1 MKKIVILFCIFVF
14 WFGSFVYSW
23 DEAVQIKRTI
33 KAWGWATATKGY
45 SEQVNPAWMW
55 VIWSAIGWKWG
66 ENFIVAI
73 ENGIRYLLGILG
85 IITVIV
91 LLYGGFEMV
100 TAAGD
105 DAQYKKWFKV
115 LKQAAIGLVFIWLA
129 WLFVMLIFAIVNL
142 MWWTT

>member
-1 MKKIVILFCIFVF
+1 MKKFFFLFSIILLSISSIVYWLTKWTDGKDIFKAGEYKMQRDAKESWILGAGT
-14 WFGSFVYSW
+14 WAQG
-23 DEAVQIKRTI
+23 DERFIDSIERGIK
-33 KAWGWATATKGY
+33 
-45 SEQVNPAWMW
+45 
-55 VIWSAIGWKWG
+55 
-66 ENFIVAI
+66 
-73 ENGIRYLLGILG
+73 YLLGILG